1 MSNPVD
7 RSGHEQ
13 HPLLHQ
19 PVQDIASKCVGVLD
33 AVTHETHSDGRTVRI
48 AHVRPSSG
56 ITWTTHA
63 DNIEPA

>member
-1 MSNPVD
+1 MHAVGPD
-7 RSGHEQ
+7 GHEQ
-13 HPLLHQ
+13 HPLPHKS
-19 PVQDIASKCVGVLD
+19 VRDIASRCAGDLD

-48 AHVRPSSG
+48 AHVRPASG